1 MPISFACPRLAGA
14 VVATVILAACGDAR
28 PAGSAVQA
36 LRAPPI
42 PEEAMSPEMVDY
54 HPDLGITISE
64 MMLHPSGVLW
74 ADDSVGTGDSLDVD
88 MTAVVRYTGWFTDG
102 TEFDGNRTGNPFS
115 FRVGAGEVIDAW
127 DVGVIGMRVG
137 GKRKLVIPPE
147 MGYGSE
153 GFSIIPGNSILVFEI
168 ELLEIRP

>member
-1 MPISFACPRLAGA
+1 MICQTSPPRLTGA
-14 VVATVILAACGDAR
+14 LAAILLLQGCGDAA
-28 PAGSAVQA
+28 PGGSAVQV

-74 ADDSVGTGDSLDVD
+74 ADAPVGTGDSLGVD
-88 MTAVVRYTGWFTDG
+88 MTATVHYTGWLSDG
-102 TEFDGNRTGNPFS
+102 TEFDSSRGGNPFS
-115 FRVGAGEVIDAW
+115 FRVGAGEVIEAW

-137 GKRKLVIPPE
+137 GKRKLVIPSE

-153 GFSIIPGNSILVFEI
+153 GFSVIPGNAILVFEI
-168 ELLEIRP
+168 ELMGIQP

>member
-1 MPISFACPRLAGA
+1 MFAGTLAGSL
-14 VVATVILAACGDAR
+14 TLIGCGDAA
-28 PAGSAVQA
+28 PGGSVSQA
-36 LRAPPI
+36 FRAPPI

-54 HPDLGITISE
+54 HPDLMINISE

-74 ADDSVGTGDSLDVD
+74 ADDPVGTGDSLDVD

-102 TEFDGNRTGNPFS
+102 TEFDGNRTGDPFS

-127 DVGVIGMRVG
+127 DVGVIGMRLG

-153 GFSIIPGNSILVFEI
+153 GFSIIPGNAILVFEI

>member
-1 MPISFACPRLAGA
+1 MPTALVCTRLAGA
-14 VVATVILAACGDAR
+14 LVATVLLAACGDAT
-28 PAGSAVQA
+28 PGGSAVQA

-42 PEEAMSPEMVDY
+42 PEEAMAPEMVDY

-102 TEFDGNRTGNPFS
+102 TEFDGNRTGSPFS

-147 MGYGSE
+147 MGYGAE
-153 GFSIIPGNSILVFEI
+153 GFSIIPGNAILVFEI